1 MTPSLAPLPA
11 AEALPV
17 EPVRMDAFQSAIS
30 AAAHAMQGPGDVGES
45 VLNALQGFQT
55 RASGMQ
61 ALVREAAAPQP
72 APSSGSSTTQPAT
85 PATMLEQAQAVH
97 RRMLGVML
105 QTYDFAIE
113 ASIVSRAATTFTSSV
128 NTLIKTQ

>member
-1 MTPSLAPLPA
+1 MTPSLVPLPA
-11 AEALPV
+11 AEATPV
-17 EPVRMDAFQSAIS
+17 EPLRMDAFQSAIG
-30 AAAHAMQGPGDVGES
+30 AAANALQGPAEVGES
-45 VLNALQGFQT
+45 VLGALHGFQL
-55 RASGMQ
+55 RAGGMQ
-61 ALVREAAAPQP
+61 ALVREAAAPQAAP
-72 APSSGSSTTQPAT
+72 AASTAAQPAL
-85 PATMLEQAQAVH
+85 PATMLEQAQAAH